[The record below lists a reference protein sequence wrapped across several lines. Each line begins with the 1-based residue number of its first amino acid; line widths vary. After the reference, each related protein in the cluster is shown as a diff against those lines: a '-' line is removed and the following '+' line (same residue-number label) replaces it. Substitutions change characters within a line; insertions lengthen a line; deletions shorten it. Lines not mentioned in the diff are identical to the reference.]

1 MHSVMAVL
9 TDGQRRDLAELASAI
24 LAQLGTQPG
33 AEPRLC
39 RLCDLEAC
47 GRSRGDCPVAP
58 RR

>member
-1 MHSVMAVL
+1 VHSVRALL
-9 TDGQRRDLAELASAI
+9 TDGQRKHLAQLASEI

-47 GRSRGDCPVAP
+47 GRDCPVTS